1 VSYCALFM
9 GQFGFMFS
17 QGVYHLARVARSL
30 GVGADVYGYTDGAEA
45 HRAINAQR
53 KKGHKIAGVGYSL
66 GVSTLTELQR
76 RCAFDLVFCIAGS
89 SLGIN
94 YPINHENTRR
104 SVLWKGPDILSSAGG
119 DLGFNEVNTTN
130 AWHLFAPSDPP
141 VVASFQRE
149 LHKMRDQ

>member
-1 VSYCALFM
+1 M

-30 GVGADVYGYTDGAEA
+30 GVVADVYGYTDGAEA
-45 HRAINAQR
+45 HRAINVQR

-66 GVSTLTELQR
+66 GVSALTELQR
-76 RCAFDLVFCIAGS
+76 RCPFDLVFCIAGS

-94 YPINHENTRR
+94 YPIDKDNTKR
-104 SVLWKGPDILSSAGG
+104 SVLWKGPGILSGAGG